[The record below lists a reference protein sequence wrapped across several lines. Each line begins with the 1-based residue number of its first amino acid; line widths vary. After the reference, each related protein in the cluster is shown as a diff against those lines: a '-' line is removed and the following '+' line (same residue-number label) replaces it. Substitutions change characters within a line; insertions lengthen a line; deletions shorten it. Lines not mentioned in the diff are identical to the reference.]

1 MLFVFAQRGDN
12 AKAMRVVAGVIIA
25 LAVLGVA
32 TTGRADEVGSW
43 LASLV
48 MG

>member
-1 MLFVFAQRGDN
+1 
-12 AKAMRVVAGVIIA
+12 MRVVAGLTIA
-25 LAVLGVA
+25 LALLGVA
-32 TTGRADEVGSW
+32 TTGRADEAGTW